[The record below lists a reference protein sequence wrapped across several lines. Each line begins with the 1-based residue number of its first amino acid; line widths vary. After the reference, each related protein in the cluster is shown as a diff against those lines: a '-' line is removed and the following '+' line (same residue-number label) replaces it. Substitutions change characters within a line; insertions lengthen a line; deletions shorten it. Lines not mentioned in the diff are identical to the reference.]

1 MRENIRKYKKTYFPA
16 VWIYSGSFLLGILI
30 PNIIWKTAWNQ
41 KAAAS
46 IDLLSIFAGKD
57 LEEQEYFIQVLKMRA
72 SIFILAALC
81 GITVFGVVIAIAG
94 LLGSG
99 LLLGMVLTMSVLE
112 FGIPGCAV
120 GIGLVFPQY
129 IFYIPCMLL
138 LFTEIYRQSLETW
151 KNQGRMSADITGYTG
166 RILLCGLGYS
176 LGILLEIYCNP
187 KVMEFLMKNI
197 SIF

>member
-46 IDLLSIFAGKD
+46 IYLLSIFAGKD
-57 LEEQEYFIQVLKMRA
+57 LEDQKYFIQVLKMRA

-81 GITVFGVVIAIAG
+81 GITVFGVVIAIVG

-176 LGILLEIYCNP
+176 LGLLLEIYCNP

>member
-46 IDLLSIFAGKD
+46 IYLLSIFAGKD
-57 LEEQEYFIQVLKMRA
+57 LEDQKYFIQVLKMRA

-81 GITVFGVVIAIAG
+81 GITVFGVVIAIVG

-176 LGILLEIYCNP
+176 LGIILEIYCNP

>member
-46 IDLLSIFAGKD
+46 IYLLSIFAGKD
-57 LEEQEYFIQVLKMRA
+57 LEDQKYFIQVLKMRA

-81 GITVFGVVIAIAG
+81 GITVFGVVIAIVG

-120 GIGLVFPQY
+120 GLGLVFPQY

>member
-46 IDLLSIFAGKD
+46 IYLLSIFTGKD
-57 LEEQEYFIQVLKMRA
+57 LEDQEYFIQVLKMRA

-81 GITVFGVVIAIAG
+81 GITVFGVVIAIVG

-99 LLLGMVLTMSVLE
+99 FLLGMVLTMSVLE
-112 FGIPGCAV
+112 FGISGCAV

>member
-46 IDLLSIFAGKD
+46 IYLLSIFAGKD
-57 LEEQEYFIQVLKMRA
+57 LEDQKYFIQVLKMRA

-81 GITVFGVVIAIAG
+81 GITVFGVVIAIVG

-112 FGIPGCAV
+112 FGLPGCAV

>member
-46 IDLLSIFAGKD
+46 IYLLSIFARKD
-57 LEEQEYFIQVLKMRA
+57 LEDQKYFIQVLKMRA

>member
-46 IDLLSIFAGKD
+46 IYLLSIFAGKD
-57 LEEQEYFIQVLKMRA
+57 LEDQKYFIQVLKMRA

-112 FGIPGCAV
+112 FGLPGCAV

-187 KVMEFLMKNI
+187 KVMELLMKNI

>member
-46 IDLLSIFAGKD
+46 IYLLSIFAGKD
-57 LEEQEYFIQVLKMRA
+57 LEDQEYFIQVLKMRA

-151 KNQGRMSADITGYTG
+151 KNQGRMAADITGYTG

-187 KVMEFLMKNI
+187 RVMEFLMKNI

>member
-30 PNIIWKTAWNQ
+30 SNIIWKTAWNQ

-46 IDLLSIFAGKD
+46 IYLLSIFAGKD
-57 LEEQEYFIQVLKMRA
+57 LEDQKYFIQVLKMRA

>member
-30 PNIIWKTAWNQ
+30 TNIIWKTAWNQ

-46 IDLLSIFAGKD
+46 IYLLSIFAGKD
-57 LEEQEYFIQVLKMRA
+57 LEDQKYFIQVLKMRA

-81 GITVFGVVIAIAG
+81 GITVFGVVIAMVG

>member
-46 IDLLSIFAGKD
+46 IYLLSIFAGKD

-151 KNQGRMSADITGYTG
+151 KNQGRMAADITGYTG

>member
-46 IDLLSIFAGKD
+46 IYLLSIFAGKD
-57 LEEQEYFIQVLKMRA
+57 LEDQKYFIQVLKMRA
-72 SIFILAALC
+72 SIFILDALC
-81 GITVFGVVIAIAG
+81 GITVFGVVIAIVG

-187 KVMEFLMKNI
+187 RVMEFLMKNI

>member
-46 IDLLSIFAGKD
+46 IYLLSIFAGKD
-57 LEEQEYFIQVLKMRA
+57 LEDQKYFIQVLKMRA

-112 FGIPGCAV
+112 FGLPGCAV

>member
-46 IDLLSIFAGKD
+46 IYLLSIFAGKD
-57 LEEQEYFIQVLKMRA
+57 LEDQKYFIQVLKMRA

-81 GITVFGVVIAIAG
+81 GITVFGVVIAIVG

-166 RILLCGLGYS
+166 RILLYGLGYS

-197 SIF
+197 NIF

>member
-46 IDLLSIFAGKD
+46 IYLLSIFVGKD
-57 LEEQEYFIQVLKMRA
+57 LEDQKYFIQVLKMRA

-81 GITVFGVVIAIAG
+81 GITVFGVVIAIVG

>member
-46 IDLLSIFAGKD
+46 IYLLSIFAGKD
-57 LEEQEYFIQVLKMRA
+57 LEDQKYFIQVLKMRA

>member
-46 IDLLSIFAGKD
+46 IYLLSIFAGKE
-57 LEEQEYFIQVLKMRA
+57 LEDQKYFIQVLKMRA

-81 GITVFGVVIAIAG
+81 GITVFGVVIAIVG

>member
-16 VWIYSGSFLLGILI
+16 VWIYSGSFLLGILL

-46 IDLLSIFAGKD
+46 IYLLSIFAGKD

-151 KNQGRMSADITGYTG
+151 KNQGRMAADITGYTG

-187 KVMEFLMKNI
+187 RVMEFLMKNI

>member
-46 IDLLSIFAGKD
+46 IYLLSIFAGKD
-57 LEEQEYFIQVLKMRA
+57 LEDQKYFIQVLKMRT

-81 GITVFGVVIAIAG
+81 GITVFGVVIAIVG

-151 KNQGRMSADITGYTG
+151 KNQGKMSADITGYTG

>member
-46 IDLLSIFAGKD
+46 IYLLSIFAGKD
-57 LEEQEYFIQVLKMRA
+57 LEDQKYFIQVLKMRA

-81 GITVFGVVIAIAG
+81 GITVFRVVIAIAG

>member
-46 IDLLSIFAGKD
+46 IYLLSIFAGKE
-57 LEEQEYFIQVLKMRA
+57 LEDQKYLIQVLKMRA

-81 GITVFGVVIAIAG
+81 GITVFGVVIAIVG

>member
-30 PNIIWKTAWNQ
+30 PNIIWNTAWNQ

-46 IDLLSIFAGKD
+46 IYLLSIFAGKD
-57 LEEQEYFIQVLKMRA
+57 LEDQKYFIQVLKMRA

-112 FGIPGCAV
+112 FGLPGCAV

>member
-1 MRENIRKYKKTYFPA
+1 MRENIRKYKKTYVPA
-16 VWIYSGSFLLGILI
+16 VWIYSGSVLLGILI

-46 IDLLSIFAGKD
+46 IYLLSIFAGKD
-57 LEEQEYFIQVLKMRA
+57 LEDQKYFIQVLKMRA

-81 GITVFGVVIAIAG
+81 GITVFGVVIAIVG

>member
-16 VWIYSGSFLLGILI
+16 IWIYSGSFLLGILI

-46 IDLLSIFAGKD
+46 IYLLSIFAGKD

-151 KNQGRMSADITGYTG
+151 KNQGRMAADITGYTG

-187 KVMEFLMKNI
+187 RVMEFLMKNI

>member
-16 VWIYSGSFLLGILI
+16 IWIYSGSFLLGILI

-46 IDLLSIFAGKD
+46 IYLLSIFAGKD
-57 LEEQEYFIQVLKMRA
+57 LEDQKYFIQVLKMRA

-112 FGIPGCAV
+112 FGLPGCAV

>member
-46 IDLLSIFAGKD
+46 IYLLSIFAGKD

-151 KNQGRMSADITGYTG
+151 KNQGRMAADITGYTG

-187 KVMEFLMKNI
+187 RVMEFLMKNI

>member
-1 MRENIRKYKKTYFPA
+1 MELTM
-16 VWIYSGSFLLGILI
+16 LGTGNALVTECY
-30 PNIIWKTAWNQ
+30 NTCFVLQEDQ
-41 KAAAS
+41 K
-46 IDLLSIFAGKD
+46 
-57 LEEQEYFIQVLKMRA
+57 YFIQVLKMRA

-81 GITVFGVVIAIAG
+81 GITVFGVVIAIVG

>member
-46 IDLLSIFAGKD
+46 IYLLSIFAGKD
-57 LEEQEYFIQVLKMRA
+57 LEDQKYFIQVLKMRA

-81 GITVFGVVIAIAG
+81 GITVFGVVIAIVG

-112 FGIPGCAV
+112 FGLPGCAV

-151 KNQGRMSADITGYTG
+151 KNQGRMSADITGYIG

>member
-46 IDLLSIFAGKD
+46 IYLLSIFAGKD

-151 KNQGRMSADITGYTG
+151 KNQGRMAADKTGYTG

-187 KVMEFLMKNI
+187 RVMEFLMKNI

>member
-16 VWIYSGSFLLGILI
+16 VWIYSGSFLLGIMI

-46 IDLLSIFAGKD
+46 IYLLSIFAGKD
-57 LEEQEYFIQVLKMRA
+57 LEDQKYFIQVLKMRA

-99 LLLGMVLTMSVLE
+99 LLLGMVLTMSVLK
-112 FGIPGCAV
+112 FGLPGCAV

>member
-16 VWIYSGSFLLGILI
+16 VWIYSVSFLLGILI

-46 IDLLSIFAGKD
+46 IYLLSIFAGKD
-57 LEEQEYFIQVLKMRA
+57 LEDQKYFIQVLKMRA

-81 GITVFGVVIAIAG
+81 GITVFGVVIAIVG

-187 KVMEFLMKNI
+187 KVMEFLMKKI

>member
-46 IDLLSIFAGKD
+46 IYLLSIFAGKD
-57 LEEQEYFIQVLKMRA
+57 LKEQEYFIQVLKMRA

>member
-46 IDLLSIFAGKD
+46 IYLLSIFTGKD
-57 LEEQEYFIQVLKMRA
+57 LEDQEYFIQVLKMRA

-81 GITVFGVVIAIAG
+81 GITVFGVVIAIVG